1 VNFTVQ
7 NLAGNSGTDAIVRVL
22 NQLQQQLQGLF
33 ASLASSPVAIPGV
46 ALVAGQVNM
55 VKTGL
60 TKPLVGWSLT
70 RLRAES
76 IVWDSQD
83 FNGNAAYLALWC
95 SANVTVDLEV
105 F

>member
-1 VNFTVQ
+1 MNFTTQ
-7 NLAGNSGTDAIVRVL
+7 NLANNAGAAAIVRVV

-33 ASLASSPVAIPGV
+33 SGLSSSPIALTGV
-46 ALVAGQVNM
+46 ALVAGRVNM

-70 RLRAES
+70 RLRAQAT
-76 IVWDSQD
+76 VWDTQD
-83 FNGNAAYLALWC
+83 SNGNEAYLALWC